1 MSALIRILISLACVL
16 IVVVSLFVVIFRD
29 RRSQSDKGLCDALET
44 GNTNYLQ
51 QYLASGG
58 NANGPIQLTR
68 FERGNGPL
76 LDIAIQNGQL
86 GTVGFLLGKGA
97 NPNQRDSAMHTPL
110 EWAIGGSKNDVPHE
124 TRVQIFKRLLQAG
137 ADPNVTV
144 SSEEGYTPLFHAA
157 FLGESEMV
165 SILLATG
172 VSVNATNH
180 EGLTALNFASNA
192 EVARLLLAA
201 GADRTAHAGGETP
214 AESAIRFGHFSAFA
228 VLTNAPPETNA
239 AERKADN

>member
-1 MSALIRILISLACVL
+1 MFVVVMAGLLL
-16 IVVVSLFVVIFRD
+16 IVVFRD
-29 RRSQSDKGLCDALET
+29 RRPDVDKKLCDALET
-44 GNTNYLQ
+44 GNNSYLQ

-58 NANGPIQLTR
+58 NVNGPIQLAR
-68 FERGNGPL
+68 FERGSGPL
-76 LDIAIQNGQL
+76 LDVAILNGQL
-86 GTVGFLLGKGA
+86 GTVDFLLGKGA
-97 NPNQRDSAMHTPL
+97 NPNQRDSATHTPL

-124 TRVQIFKRLLQAG
+124 IRVQIFKRLLQAG
-137 ADPNVTV
+137 ADPNLRV